1 MVIYFNN
8 NELSTTPIFS
18 TTLKDWGDIMRIC
31 EIGLGG
37 YVYLKVYK
45 LFVKGLWLS
54 FKMMKVLFYYM
65 FVFCSNIVFIYNKR
79 LDVVC
84 CRNAIPYIG
93 GMHGPWGGVCVY
105 IYVHKLKYW
114 DKD

>member
-1 MVIYFNN
+1 
-8 NELSTTPIFS
+8 
-18 TTLKDWGDIMRIC
+18 MRIC
-31 EIGLGG
+31 EMGLGG
-37 YVYLKVYK
+37 IFILKVLM
-45 LFVKGLWLS
+45 LFVSSLWLS

-84 CRNAIPYIG
+84 CINAIPYIG
-93 GMHGPWGGVCVY
+93 GMRVPWGGVCVY
-105 IYVHKLKYW
+105 IYVHKLKYQ